1 MAANASYTIEL
12 TPEQAAALREVVR
25 KKGFEFRDVP
35 HALFAAGG
43 PKVQVVAY
51 RSGKCVVQ
59 GKGTEEFVQFVLEP
73 EITGQAILG
82 YEKVLN
88 PQAYEAHIGVDESGK
103 GDFFGPL
110 VTAGVYADE
119 AAIET
124 LVAAGVKDSKA
135 VTSDKR
141 VAELAD
147 MISSTPGVRAEIIAI
162 SPAKYNELQKKMRT
176 VNELLGWAHA
186 KVIENM
192 LGRVACSRAVSDQ
205 FARTEWTIRKHLG
218 PRGRAITLEQRHKAE
233 SDPVVAAASIIA
245 RDRFVKALEAMG
257 RDFGEK
263 IPLGAS
269 AQVKALAVRLVR
281 QHGAQRVA
289 GAVKTHFKTWA
300 EVLAEA
306 GVS

>member
-1 MAANASYTIEL
+1 MATKASYTINL
-12 TPEQAAALREVVR
+12 TPEQAATLRDVVR
-25 KKGFEFRDVP
+25 SKGFEFREVP

-88 PQAYEAHIGVDESGK
+88 PQAYESHIGVDESGK

-119 AAIET
+119 TAIET
-124 LVAAGVKDSKA
+124 LVAAGVKDSKT

-147 MISSTPGVRAEIIAI
+147 VISSTPGVRAEIIA
-162 SPAKYNELQKKMRT
+162 STR
-176 VNELLGWAHA
+176 
-186 KVIENM
+186 
-192 LGRVACSRAVSDQ
+192 R
-205 FARTEWTIRKHLG
+205 
-218 PRGRAITLEQRHKAE
+218 
-233 SDPVVAAASIIA
+233 
-245 RDRFVKALEAMG
+245 
-257 RDFGEK
+257 
-263 IPLGAS
+263 
-269 AQVKALAVRLVR
+269 
-281 QHGAQRVA
+281 
-289 GAVKTHFKTWA
+289 
-300 EVLAEA
+300 
-306 GVS
+306 